1 MDRLTILLE
10 LVYIKTEFKN
20 QEMETRKITIMCKL
34 KTTMLKIE
42 NNLDENIYR

>member
-20 QEMETRKITIMCKL
+20 QEITIMCKL